1 MPAVRQP
8 DPVRRGPGHP
18 CPGVRARRP
27 GRRRS
32 GGGARSPGRD
42 GRARHLSLVWVG
54 RLGRRRATAASGWC
68 AGGAVTLPLA
78 GLRVLDLSRLLPG
91 GYCTL
96 VLADLGADVVKIE
109 EPGRGD
115 YVRWSSPYASNGE
128 SGPHLAL
135 NRGKRSVT
143 LNLKSAAGA
152 DILRELAGAA
162 DVLVESFRPGVL
174 DRLGVGYAALAAG
187 AANRRHRRRW
197 TAGAGGDPGGVAG
210 ARGHRRGP
218 VL

>member
-1 MPAVRQP
+1 MQDRDPTQPGAARARTTARRRQPLALPAVRQP

-18 CPGVRARRP
+18 RPGVRACRP

-54 RLGRRRATAASGWC
+54 RLGRRRAPAASGWG

-96 VLADLGADVVKIE
+96 VPVS
-109 EPGRGD
+109 
-115 YVRWSSPYASNGE
+115 YT
-128 SGPHLAL
+128 HLTL
-135 NRGKRSVT
+135 PTNREV
-143 LNLKSAAGA
+143 
-152 DILRELAGAA
+152 
-162 DVLVESFRPGVL
+162 
-174 DRLGVGYAALAAG
+174 
-187 AANRRHRRRW
+187 
-197 TAGAGGDPGGVAG
+197 
-210 ARGHRRGP
+210 
-218 VL
+218 

>member
-1 MPAVRQP
+1 MQDRDPTQPGAARARTTTRRRQPLAMPAVRQP

-78 GLRVLDLSRLLPG
+78 GL
-91 GYCTL
+91 
-96 VLADLGADVVKIE
+96 GADVVKIE

-115 YVRWSSPYASNGE
+115 YVRWSSPYASTGE

-143 LNLKSAAGA
+143 LNLKSTAGA

-174 DRLGVGYAALAAG
+174 DRLGVGYAALRTV
-187 AANRRHRRRW
+187 NRRLVYAAISGYGA
-197 TAGAGGDPGGVAG
+197 TGPYVDKAGHDIDY
-210 ARGHRRGP
+210 
-218 VL
+218 